1 MIRLFIWLK
10 MSWGVNWPQA
20 KRGAG
25 PSDKIAPKRK
35 GWVE

>member
-1 MIRLFIWLK
+1 MIRPFIWPK
-10 MSWGVNWPQA
+10 ISRGVNWPQA

-25 PSDKIAPKRK
+25 PSDHATLKPK